1 MEIIS
6 HGIIVSM
13 GPATLPDNSSTSAGK
28 RNIIKFKLVVQMCN
42 ILKGRNIIFSRNCTL
57 YLYSRYNSHQLI
69 SIHTLRYRERE
80 GKKRGGGSRERVRVD
95 N

>member
-1 MEIIS
+1 M
-6 HGIIVSM
+6 
-13 GPATLPDNSSTSAGK
+13 LLDYFCTSVGK
-28 RNIIKFKLVVQMCN
+28 RSIIKFILVVQMCN
-42 ILKGRNIIFSRNCTL
+42 VLKGRTIIFSHNCTV

-80 GKKRGGGSRERVRVD
+80 RGRKKRGGGNRERVRVD